1 MIHTD
6 AKVSLHGYKEWRR
19 SLVPLEVGTV
29 IQWVEAYTGLSLA
42 SNVKAGQTF
51 KITNLRESL
60 IGKPECDADK
70 VYDMVLVSKSG
81 RPYKKKMAWS
91 VESVARGLH
100 DGKLM
105 LQLKA

>member
-29 IQWVEAYTGLSLA
+29 IQWVNEYQGVSLS
-42 SNVKAGQTF
+42 SSIKAGQMF
-51 KITNLRESL
+51 KITNVRENILR
-60 IGKPECDADK
+60 KPECAADN

-81 RPYKKKMAWS
+81 REYKKKMAWS

-100 DGKLM
+100 EGDLM
-105 LQLKA
+105 LQLKG